1 MARWWRMKLLPP
13 IPGLPSSVAQKVA
26 AEAAPTK
33 MPIFLRRGFRP
44 ELSAFDGPAAA
55 DEAASPN
62 PGPSVFDGAKGRGG
76 SRSYRNGFSIRG
88 RPRTDAEMNFGLRR
102 GLNPEPPPS
111 MAQGSQMKMLP

>member
-1 MARWWRMKLLPP
+1 MKLLPP
-13 IPGLPSSVAQKVA
+13 IPGLPFSVAQKVA

-62 PGPSVFDGAKGRGG
+62 PGPSVFDGAKGRG
-76 SRSYRNGFSIRG
+76 
-88 RPRTDAEMNFGLRR
+88 
-102 GLNPEPPPS
+102 
-111 MAQGSQMKMLP
+111 

>member
-1 MARWWRMKLLPP
+1 MT
-13 IPGLPSSVAQKVA
+13 QKVA

-62 PGPSVFDGAKGRGG
+62 PRPSVFDGAKGRG
-76 SRSYRNGFSIRG
+76 
-88 RPRTDAEMNFGLRR
+88 
-102 GLNPEPPPS
+102 
-111 MAQGSQMKMLP
+111 